1 MSYKKYIPFDDSLKE
16 DMIVQGKVKSIQPY
30 GAFIELKNG
39 VVGLLHIEDM
49 SIARIK
55 SPYDRFSIGQEV
67 NVKIKSID
75 KENHRIM
82 FTYKELLGTW
92 EENAKLFKEGTKVK
106 GIIRNTEAH
115 KNGIFIELKPNLVGM
130 AEYQDGMEYG
140 KQVDV
145 FIKKIIP
152 EKKKIKLII
161 CSQIKA
167 EVSPFAIREGEIKV
181 FDGKDGYVSMNQI
194 INKINIG
201 HITDIHFKIL
211 EIVNEFE
218 FITSRQIYQLLKIK
232 GVDIKSQDKLNKKL
246 EQLVKTKI
254 LTRYYFHSEDGK
266 GIYRIYCLEKMGKYL
281 LNSRDIECKWQPTDN
296 VKPVAL
302 IKKRLA
308 GNQTILAYLR
318 KVKAFDSYVV
328 KPQLTAKTL
337 GKVFKASGGS
347 VKLTKNNKSIS
358 FLFEVVRREEDW
370 QNKLV
375 DKMRLYKDFYENF
388 VPGDSGFQIMPQLI
402 FVCEDEK
409 HAAET
414 FKTIVTKRVEISK
427 IKLYFTTDLRQ
438 NKDSLEETLIEFRL
452 DENTNKYKVANVDLK
467 LLEE

>member
-1 MSYKKYIPFDDSLKE
+1 MVE
-16 DMIVQGKVKSIQPY
+16 D
-30 GAFIELKNG
+30 
-39 VVGLLHIEDM
+39 
-49 SIARIK
+49 
-55 SPYDRFSIGQEV
+55 
-67 NVKIKSID
+67 
-75 KENHRIM
+75 
-82 FTYKELLGTW
+82 
-92 EENAKLFKEGTKVK
+92 
-106 GIIRNTEAH
+106 
-115 KNGIFIELKPNLVGM
+115 
-130 AEYQDGMEYG
+130 
-140 KQVDV
+140 
-145 FIKKIIP
+145 
-152 EKKKIKLII
+152 
-161 CSQIKA
+161 SQIKA

-194 INKINIG
+194 INKINLG
-201 HITDIHFKIL
+201 HITDIHFQIL

-218 FITSRQIYQLLKIK
+218 FITSRQIYQLLQIK
-232 GVDIKSQDKLNKKL
+232 GIEIKSQDKLNKKL
-246 EQLVKTKI
+246 EQLIKTKI

-308 GNQTILAYLR
+308 GNQTLLAYLR

-337 GKVFKASGGS
+337 AKPFKASGGS

-370 QNKLV
+370 KNKLV
-375 DKMRLYKDFYENF
+375 EKMRLYQDFYDNF
-388 VPGDSGFQIMPQLI
+388 VPGDSGFPIMPQLI

-409 HAAET
+409 HTAET
-414 FKTIVTKRVEISK
+414 FKLIVTKGLEISK

-438 NKDSLEETLIEFRL
+438 NKESLEDTLIEFKL
-452 DENTNKYKVANVDLK
+452 DENTNKYKVANVKLK
-467 LLEE
+467 LLED